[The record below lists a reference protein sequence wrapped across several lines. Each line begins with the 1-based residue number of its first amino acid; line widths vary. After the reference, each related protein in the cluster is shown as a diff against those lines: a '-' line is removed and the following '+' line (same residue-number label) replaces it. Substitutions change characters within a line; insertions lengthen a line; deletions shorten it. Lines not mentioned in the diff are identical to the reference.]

1 LSEENTNQFEE
12 EDVMDDIDDEMDDLE
27 EEIEDEED
35 EGVARAAQA
44 RPAYSADADR
54 DASRSARPRPGQRRF
69 RGRAKVCDFC
79 VDKDKRINYKDYEML
94 RRFLT
99 ERGKIRPRR
108 QTGTCSKHQRT
119 LSRAIKRARHMA
131 LLPYTTD
138 SSRRE

>member
-12 EDVMDDIDDEMDDLE
+12 EDAMDEIDDEMDDLE

-35 EGVARAAQA
+35 EVVAHVAQT
-44 RPAYSADADR
+44 RPAHTADAGR
-54 DASRSARPRPGQRRF
+54 DASRSARPRSGQRRF

-79 VDKDKRINYKDYEML
+79 VDKDKRINYKDYDML

-108 QTGTCSKHQRT
+108 QTGTCSKHQRS

>member
-1 LSEENTNQFEE
+1 MSEENTNQFEE
-12 EDVMDDIDDEMDDLE
+12 EDIVDDIDDEMDDLE
-27 EEIEDEED
+27 EEEDEE
-35 EGVARAAQA
+35 EAHVAQA
-44 RPAYSADADR
+44 QPAYADR
-54 DASRSARPRPGQRRF
+54 DASRSARPRPGQRRY